1 MPKISNFFTISP
13 TLFSVILIEVEVV
26 CWCGLDLQLISDWW
40 YWTPLHELIDQSA
53 SLIGELSV
61 QVLCPFLHLV
71 AFFGK
76 VTVFLSVVSA
86 AHNWNESYLIH
97 WSVRQKQGD
106 QLGYYSRFWWDNG
119 CLRQVATGV
128 ERENRKRQIWDI
140 LELEL
145 TELSV
150 ETEGEETKMSF
161 S

>member
-86 AHNWNESYLIH
+86 AHNWNESYLIR
-97 WSVRQKQGD
+97 WSVALLVVRTSWEGRSQGPD
-106 QLGYYSRFWWDNG
+106 TPVLEVSYHGLWPRAERMG
-119 CLRQVATGV
+119 ALPQVPCG
-128 ERENRKRQIWDI
+128 DG
-140 LELEL
+140 
-145 TELSV
+145 
-150 ETEGEETKMSF
+150 ET
-161 S
+161 